1 MKHKRDRIIQKEKLI
16 EEIEEWANELLHYDA
31 EDKIDDFNVY
41 EWNENPEF
49 KIIRVM
55 SPVGQ
60 ELYFKV
66 EPLNPFRYWV
76 TLLLDTWEK
85 EPKSRKRRGRR

>member
-1 MKHKRDRIIQKEKLI
+1 MPRLDRVIEKEKLI
-16 EEIEEWANELLHYDA
+16 EEIRKWANELLHYNA

-41 EWNENPEF
+41 EWKVNPEY

-60 ELYFKV
+60 ELYFRV
-66 EPLNPFRYWV
+66 IPFSRNRYCIS
-76 TLLLDTWEK
+76 LILDTWEK
-85 EPKSRKRRGRR
+85 H